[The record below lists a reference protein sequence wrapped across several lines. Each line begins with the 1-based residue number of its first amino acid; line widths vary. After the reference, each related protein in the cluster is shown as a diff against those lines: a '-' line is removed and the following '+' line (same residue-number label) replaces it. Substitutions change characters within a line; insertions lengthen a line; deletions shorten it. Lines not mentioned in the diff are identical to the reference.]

1 MHSTRPFFFSF
12 FLKLFLKGG
21 ERGGKQSSRVLRWI
35 IVEKIT
41 ETVKLIERER
51 GSGKKG
57 CAKSQTGIGLVRLSF
72 AKKREGDEA
81 R

>member
-1 MHSTRPFFFSF
+1 MDNRREDN
-12 FLKLFLKGG
+12 GD
-21 ERGGKQSSRVLRWI
+21 R
-35 IVEKIT
+35 KID
-41 ETVKLIERER
+41 LD
-51 GSGKKG
+51 KKG